1 MNTELHIFKS
11 AESIFDLKYK
21 SFINNHL
28 GEVLI
33 GGRGL
38 KRDPITSFNLYF
50 KPNYDVEN
58 LISILIEMLKQT
70 PLIEIKSFN
79 KYDELESSFKIF
91 YLNSD
96 ESIEDF
102 YCLEDAFDF
111 VQDDYRVVQICEVKT
126 KSLTLLNRFWL
137 N

>member
-11 AESIFDLKYK
+11 AELIFDLKYK
-21 SFINNHL
+21 NFINNHL

-38 KRDPITSFNLYF
+38 KTDPITSFSLYF

-96 ESIEDF
+96 ELIEDF

>member
-1 MNTELHIFKS
+1 LKTELHIFKGV
-11 AESIFDLKYK
+11 ESIFDLKYK
-21 SFINNHL
+21 NFINNHL

-38 KRDPITSFNLYF
+38 KRDPITSFSLYF
-50 KPNYDVEN
+50 KPNHDVEN

-79 KYDELESSFKIF
+79 KYEELESSFKIF

-96 ESIEDF
+96 ELIEDF